1 MENIATD
8 VELVKSRI
16 NSLSSSRNEMISSIK
31 ALENAINQAQQ
42 WQGVDAEAHKKVL
55 LDFCSK
61 LESCASWMEAA
72 GEQAINHSQQ
82 LAERA
87 INDSKSASIF
97 D

>member
-8 VELVKSRI
+8 IELVKSRI
-16 NSLSSSRNEMISSIK
+16 NSLSGSRNEMISSLK
-31 ALENAINQAQQ
+31 TLESAINQAQQ

-55 LDFCSK
+55 LDFCDK

-72 GEQAINHSQQ
+72 GEQAISHSEQ

-87 INDSKSASIF
+87 INDSKTAKIF